1 MSSNLL
7 GRIPF
12 FTDLP
17 DDELVRLQSELQ
29 VVNLKPGEI
38 LFREGQ
44 PGEHLYIVISGEL
57 EILMNPGTDN
67 ELILNVVHK
76 EEYVGEMSLL
86 QPDGQRTTSARARGD
101 VVLLSLSRSQFR
113 ELLQRHP
120 ELARPMV
127 SVLSQRLVNTNV
139 QTVRVYSEK
148 NRQLQ
153 SANDELKAAQGQLTE
168 RNRQLQKAIDELRAA
183 QEQLIEKERMERELK
198 VASDIQMSILPDVL
212 PIHPSFD
219 FGGRILPARQV
230 GGDFYDVFDLG
241 DNRIGVLI
249 GDVADKGVPSAIF
262 MARAHALIIAE
273 ADTATSPG
281 EVLRKVNTHI
291 TRLEKSTQFVTAL
304 YGVLETATGEFKY
317 ARAGHEPPLL
327 LDAEGL
333 VKRLPF
339 QSGMALGLWEE
350 IALDEDHFIMPK
362 DSLLVMYTDG
372 MTDCRNPRGEP
383 FGLERVKTTI
393 AALKGFTAQSGC
405 DQLFETLMQYQNGS
419 KQDDDVTLVAI
430 HAK

>member
-1 MSSNLL
+1 MSNNLL
-7 GRIPF
+7 GRIPL
-12 FTDLP
+12 FTNLP
-17 DDELVRLQSELQ
+17 DDELARLQSELQ

-38 LFREGQ
+38 LFREGE
-44 PGEHLYIVISGEL
+44 PGEHLYVVLSGDL
-57 EILMNPGTDN
+57 EILMGPGTDN

-86 QPDGQRTTSARARGD
+86 QPDGHRSTAARARTD
-101 VVLLSLSRSQFR
+101 LVLLSMSRSQFR
-113 ELLQRHP
+113 DLLSRHP
-120 ELARPMV
+120 ELSRSMI
-127 SVLSQRLVNTNV
+127 SVLNQRLVNTNV

-153 SANDELKAAQGQLTE
+153 IANDDLNKANDDLKKANDDLKAAQ
-168 RNRQLQKAIDELRAA
+168 A
-183 QEQLIEKERMERELK
+183 QLIEKARMERELK

-212 PIHPSFD
+212 PEYANFD

-241 DNRIGVLI
+241 ENRVGVLI

-273 ADTATSPG
+273 ADTSTSPG

-304 YGVLETATGEFKY
+304 YGVLDTVTGVLTY

-327 LDAEGL
+327 LSADGTIE
-333 VKRLPF
+333 RLPF
-339 QSGMALGLWEE
+339 QSGMALGLWEN
-350 IALDEDHFIMPK
+350 IALDEHSFSMPK
-362 DSLLVMYTDG
+362 GSLLVLFTDG
-372 MTDCRNPRGEP
+372 MTDCRNPKGEP
-383 FGLERVKTTI
+383 FGLERVKKTMSGLN
-393 AALKGFTAQSGC
+393 AFTAQYGC
-405 DQLFETLMQYQNGS
+405 DQLFDTLMQYQNGS